1 MKRVISL
8 IAFSVA
14 MQAYAADDD
23 KEGLGIKYT
32 SPNKR
37 FSINP
42 WLRGQFRFSDPFDSD
57 PRNFDDFENEPG
69 DDLEV
74 RRATNGQI

>member
-23 KEGLGIKYT
+23 MEELGIEYT

-42 WLRGQFRFSDPFDSD
+42 
-57 PRNFDDFENEPG
+57 
-69 DDLEV
+69 
-74 RRATNGQI
+74 